1 MLKNHII
8 KKDKVWGVGFV
19 FFLLRVVSNGSFNHY
34 IFNQGY
40 DCKNEAEFYIV
51 KITKLVTNRYY

>member
-1 MLKNHII
+1 MI

-19 FFLLRVVSNGSFNHY
+19 FFLLLRMVSNRNFKHY

-51 KITKLVTNRYY
+51 KITKLVTNIYY